1 MIAAVLCR
9 RLLLFKQP
17 YIKGGDGGGKWQA
30 VAVAQVGADLMTR
43 SWMAYGLPGMDP
55 RGSPARPRPQTH
67 RDLLP
72 GSAPLV
78 YVPYLTAA
86 RLRDPV
92 LQAQRLRLQVPGGYM
107 MTPQVIHI

>member
-1 MIAAVLCR
+1 MGR
-9 RLLLFKQP
+9 
-17 YIKGGDGGGKWQA
+17 
-30 VAVAQVGADLMTR
+30 
-43 SWMAYGLPGMDP
+43 PG
-55 RGSPARPRPQTH
+55 SLARPLPQTLTGY
-67 RDLLP
+67 LLP